1 MRFWLVASMV
11 AAAATVV
18 LAIVALYLPL
28 RSFRE
33 KYLVIRNEPD
43 MLAFKRLASFQM
55 YVTLAALYLT
65 WVPLLIWIVGKFV
78 LGHLTWLDGLLFVIL
93 PFVIQMA
100 LSATAIGTAN
110 AVRSTPVAD
119 EALTAERDRVVDVW
133 VNKLYPEW

>member
-1 MRFWLVASMV
+1 MV

-18 LAIVALYLPL
+18 LAMVGLYFPL
-28 RSFRE
+28 RRFRE
-33 KYLVIRNEPD
+33 KYLIIRNESD

-55 YVTLAALYLT
+55 YVTLGTLYLT

-93 PFVIQMA
+93 PFAIQMA

-119 EALTAERDRVVDVW
+119 EALTAERDRVADVW